1 MPITVVIL
9 ARIFFAE
16 HTLGSEEFL
25 EAGTVKRITNLLHLW
40 AGIAL
45 LTVGAYFFGGIAGG
59 GRVWWRQHSSL
70 FGQATRA
77 TKTVSASDDPALS
90 AAKVK
95 VYGVLGQANDATRG
109 DDAVAAASSGSTSL
123 VDHVNAVNAGGIDV
137 GTPNHFLHRRIAVK
151 TFQFFEFEVPAQA
164 ARPEL
169 QGTFQ
174 AVAEQ
179 QTSDSP
185 SVEVLL
191 MNGEEFGR
199 LVNHRPVHDALS
211 SSPSRGGEIY
221 WKLKSASGKPQ
232 KYYLVFRNSSPE
244 QGPSI
249 VDADFTASFE

>member
-25 EAGTVKRITNLLHLW
+25 EAGTVKRIANLLHLW

-123 VDHVNAVNAGGIDV
+123 VDHVNA
-137 GTPNHFLHRRIAVK
+137 
-151 TFQFFEFEVPAQA
+151 VPAQA